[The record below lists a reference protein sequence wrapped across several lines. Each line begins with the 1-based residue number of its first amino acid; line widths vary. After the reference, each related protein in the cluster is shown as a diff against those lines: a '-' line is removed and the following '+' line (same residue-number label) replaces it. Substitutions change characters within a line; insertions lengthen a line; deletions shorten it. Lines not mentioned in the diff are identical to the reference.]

1 MDDMEIFALM
11 SRIHVI
17 LRHHENRI
25 ADVAQMQ
32 VNADYSREILS
43 LCMKSTNA
51 ELVRLGIKLN
61 EGLFGEQGK
70 FTQPERKPLQNTLR
84 ESSTVSGQSAAAPA
98 AAGEPAPDPD
108 KKKYIRTLR

>member
-17 LRHHENRI
+17 LRHQENRI

-32 VNADYSREILS
+32 VNPDYSREILG
-43 LCMKSTNA
+43 LCMKSSNA

-70 FTQPERKPLQNTLR
+70 FMQPERKPLQNTLR
-84 ESSTVSGQSAAAPA
+84 EGSSASASTASPETP
-98 AAGEPAPDPD
+98 GEPAPEPD